1 MSWFYKNRWYIGGG
15 LALAIIGV
23 SYLLTRRGGFL
34 SGGVKANDW
43 ANEKDYWRVGSTDL
57 KSIGKSAGINLGQN
71 KGLGYSLNDSEY
83 KRALDRPKVSWSVY
97 DISRDKLLAKS
108 NNANT
113 NMYGASVSKAV
124 VVGCAYSKH
133 DGTLPTKDDIGKAIR
148 LIVVSDNS
156 TWNDLTKL
164 AGGDE
169 AVNEFSNKLGLNNMK
184 PAKNKGNLINPIGM
198 CLYWNNVLRNKFEG
212 AESVF
217 KITSSCQ
224 THASR
229 SRKYLPKTSFVG
241 GKTGTWDG
249 RYTHDSAWFN
259 VGNNWYAIS
268 VFSDGRDSSETIA
281 LLFGGLFKQYCK

>member
-1 MSWFYKNRWYIGGG
+1 MSWFYKNRWYIGSG
-15 LALAIIGV
+15 LALAIISI
-23 SYLLTRRGGFL
+23 SYLFARKGGLLF
-34 SGGVKANDW
+34 GGVKANDW
-43 ANEKDYWRVGSTDL
+43 ANENDYWRVDSTDL
-57 KSIGKSAGINLGQN
+57 KTIGKSAGINLEQN
-71 KGLGYSLNDSEY
+71 KGLGYLLNDSDY
-83 KRALDRPKVSWSVY
+83 KKALARPKVSWAVY
-97 DISRDKLLAKS
+97 DISKDTLLAKS

-124 VVGCAYSKH
+124 VVGCAYFKH
-133 DGTLPTKDDIGKAIR
+133 NGTLPTKDDIGKAIR

-169 AVNEFSNKLGLNNMK
+169 AVNNFSNKLGLNNMK

-198 CLYWNNVLRNKFEG
+198 CLYWNYVLRNKFAG

-259 VGNNWYAIS
+259 IGNRWYAIS
-268 VFSDGRDSSETIA
+268 VFSDGSDSSETIA